1 MVKYGVAAMSA
12 LAALWLTAAPVEAK
26 DKVKVG
32 FIGPLTGGVSVNGLG
47 GRNSADLAVKLRNA
61 DAKAKYE
68 YELVVLD
75 DACTPNVAV
84 QVATKMSA
92 DKEIIAAATHYC
104 SSTAIAT
111 VDVYHK
117 FGLPVV
123 VWGAVLPDITYR
135 NKYAEVHRVNGT
147 MINQNDANAELIA
160 TRPILAV
167 KLRNADAKAKY
178 EYELVVLDDACTPNV
193 AVQVATKMSADKE
206 IIAAAT
212 HYCSSTA
219 IATVDVYHKFGLP
232 VVVWGAVLPD
242 ITYRNK
248 YAEIHRVNGTMI
260 NQNDANA
267 ELISKIGYKTVAVI
281 HDTTDYGKGHNQYF
295 SAALAKL
302 GGKIVGTFGV
312 TADQQ
317 DFTAELTQ
325 IKALNPEVIY
335 FGGLTPIGVRIRSQM
350 DKLGIKAVFDGTSG
364 IVSDAFIQG
373 LGPLAEGV
381 LAFREGAPT
390 EKLPGGKFFMDNYTA
405 QKYDNPPEA
414 YGAFAYAAMA
424 LILDSIEKV
433 GPDRKKVIDEMAKV
447 KDRDS
452 IVGKITF
459 DDHGQNTVPVIT
471 KYVIQDGKFVE
482 WDDSEYASGKRKL
495 PGQK

>member
-1 MVKYGVAAMSA
+1 MFMRGGTLPVLAVGLLATA
-12 LAALWLTAAPVEAK
+12 LVVTAEAK

-47 GRNSADLAVKLRNA
+47 GRNSADLAVRLRNA
-61 DAKAKYE
+61 NAKAKYE
-68 YELVVLD
+68 YELMVLD
-75 DACTPNVAV
+75 DECKPNVAV
-84 QVATKMSA
+84 QVATKMAA
-92 DKEIIAAATHYC
+92 DKEIVGAATHYC

-135 NKYAEVHRVNGT
+135 NKYPEVHRVNGT
-147 MINQNDANAELIA
+147 MINQNDANAEL
-160 TRPILAV
+160 V
-167 KLRNADAKAKY
+167 
-178 EYELVVLDDACTPNV
+178 
-193 AVQVATKMSADKE
+193 
-206 IIAAAT
+206 
-212 HYCSSTA
+212 
-219 IATVDVYHKFGLP
+219 
-232 VVVWGAVLPD
+232 
-242 ITYRNK
+242 
-248 YAEIHRVNGTMI
+248 
-260 NQNDANA
+260 
-267 ELISKIGYKTVAVI
+267 SKIGYKTFAVI

-295 SAALAKL
+295 SEALAKK
-302 GGKIVGTFGV
+302 GGKILGTFGV

-335 FGGLTPIGVRIRSQM
+335 FGGLTPVGVRIRAQM

-390 EKLPGGKFFMDNYTA
+390 EKLPGGKFFLENYTA

-414 YGAFAYAAMA
+414 YGAFAYAAMD

-433 GPDRKKVIDEMAKV
+433 GPDRKKVIAEMANV

-459 DDHGQNTVPVIT
+459 DDHGQNTVPTIT

-495 PGQK
+495 AGQK